1 MKKNLNRIISFIIFI
16 VIIFLIVLPLL
27 EHSLNEFP
35 FLGDIKLYFS
45 SDSNKSYF
53 EVMLSVITVLTTFQV
68 FYWQNQI
75 EINNKNKEIKQ
86 EKEKQE
92 QLYLEQREREHAVVR
107 PLFLVELQGKNS
119 VIKLF
124 LRESAPL
131 TNITV
136 YYQNVENESFQEEF
150 VGNAV
155 SGDCIFRFDS
165 DKLESAIIECRT
177 YLEEQIYFQYH
188 VGNNLI
194 HYRVVDGEDLSYISG
209 VLKRR
214 ILNNIVENSL
224 NHVIEIYHIQLQH
237 SLHESIFFNKFID
250 FFSTHKQYWRTAG
263 EDKLFKLSVILG
275 EDNIEAALSQSIGLD
290 SKQNYKQTP
299 EIFTD
304 LLTVINKYLKDVFS
318 TNCEEAPKEREYFI
332 GNIVN
337 YRETEIGKYI
347 EIFRNEPIDRETI
360 TKYIDDLIVYLKREK
375 QMVDFPLRIVE
386 VYLKRYVT
394 VSKAIIGYSNEVEY
408 VKTQIRNDLREVFSK
423 YI

>member
-16 VIIFLIVLPLL
+16 VIIFLIALPLL
-27 EHSLNEFP
+27 EHSLNEFS

-45 SDSNKSYF
+45 SDGNKSYF
-53 EVMLSVITVLTTFQV
+53 EVMLSVITVLTTFLV

-92 QLYLEQREREHAVVR
+92 QFYLEQREREHAVVR
-107 PLFLVELQGKNS
+107 PLFLVELQGKFS
-119 VIKLF
+119 VIRLF

-194 HYRVVDGEDLSYISG
+194 HYRVVDGEDLSYISR

-237 SLHESIFFNKFID
+237 SLYESIFFNKFID
-250 FFSTHKQYWRTAG
+250 FFSIHKQYWRTAG
-263 EDKLFKLSVILG
+263 KDKLFKLSVILG

-290 SKQNYKQTP
+290 SKQDYKQTP
-299 EIFTD
+299 EILID

-332 GNIVN
+332 GNIRN
-337 YRETEIGKYI
+337 YQETEIGKYI
-347 EIFRNEPIDRETI
+347 ERFESEPINREMI
-360 TKYIDDLIVYLKREK
+360 VQYIDDLIIYLQKNIK
-375 QMVDFPLRIVE
+375 MVDFPLRVIE

-394 VSKAIIGYSNEVEY
+394 ISKAIIEHPNEVKH
-408 VKTQIRNDLREVFSK
+408 VKTQIRHDLRKVFSK